1 MPARRRFAWAIRL
14 STILVV
20 DDDESSRLVLRSVL
34 EPSGHLVLEAPDGQ
48 AALEMI
54 SKLITPDIVVTDLS
68 MPVLSGEALISRL
81 RSEPRTN
88 AIPIVVVSSDL
99 DEALA
104 LRMSG
109 HVDAFVAKPVDLG
122 ALALCIGT
130 LARKAWMA
138 ERAGMGAD

>member
-1 MPARRRFAWAIRL
+1 MGAVTWFTWAIRL

-54 SKLITPDIVVTDLS
+54 SSLITPDIVVTDLS

-81 RSEPRTN
+81 RAEPRTN
-88 AIPIVVVSSDL
+88 SIPIVVVSGDH
-99 DEALA
+99 DVALA
-104 LRMSG
+104 LKMSG
-109 HVDAFVAKPVDLG
+109 HVDAYVSKPVDKG
-122 ALALCIGT
+122 ALAQCISA
-130 LARKAWMA
+130 LARTAWMA